1 MDFGTTFCFWR
12 VGILGFGVK
21 SNDGNGGGGSG
32 GAGGGGGSGG
42 AGGGT
47 FVFFGDSET
56 SYL

>member
-21 SNDGNGGGGSG
+21 SNDGNGGGG
-32 GAGGGGGSGG
+32 GGGGIG
-42 AGGGT
+42 ADGGT

>member
-21 SNDGNGGGGSG
+21 SNDGNGGGG
-32 GAGGGGGSGG
+32 GGGGAGG

-47 FVFFGDSET
+47 FVFFGDSEIV
-56 SYL
+56 